1 MQTKSTQFPGAIFI
15 PKIKEEAIMSEKQK
29 SIHNAYCDYE
39 VAKASRPPRIYSVKP
54 KHKSGIKTHNMSKAM
69 LARQLASLF

>member
-1 MQTKSTQFPGAIFI
+1 MP
-15 PKIKEEAIMSEKQK
+15 EKQK

-39 VAKASRPPRIYSVKP
+39 VEKASRPSRIYSVKP